1 MSGEPSA
8 SSSHLDLS
16 TAQVIKTPIT
26 TATASLLSSSEFEKT
41 SKNNSST
48 FLGPVHEF
56 TSRISK
62 WRDALDLPDPGT
74 YEQVGREAK
83 SVHLTNYIFDGARA
97 ELAKALSLSPAF
109 NVTHSFNMGAQGGA
123 MGGINRIFAQGTIDN
138 DATLMDI
145 SKLQVQWPS
154 NPTSPS
160 VTQVEHERHGKD
172 YALSMKA
179 YNPTISN
186 QSGIFITQYLQSLHP
201 RFSLGIESVWQVMP
215 PMEDASMSYLMK
227 WQSAKREWISTLSL
241 QATGPLQAS
250 YWQRLSDQV
259 EAAVDLQFLP
269 HPSPRERKAIST
281 VGLKYDFR
289 QATVRAQADSTGK
302 VSMLLEQRIAP
313 MFTFS
318 VAGELDHAKSQ
329 SKFGVGIQLESSP
342 LDETSLQGLTP
353 PSPPIYGFSR
363 TDHKLSKKVI
373 DHQENLHLILSM
385 TSCILGRSL

>member
-1 MSGEPSA
+1 MSAEPTA

-26 TATASLLSSSEFEKT
+26 TATGSLLSSNAYEKT
-41 SKNNSST
+41 STTSST
-48 FLGPVHEF
+48 SFLGPVHEF
-56 TSRISK
+56 TARISK
-62 WRDALDLPDPGT
+62 WRDSLNLPDPGT

-83 SVHLTNYIFDGARA
+83 GVHLTNYIFDGARA

-123 MGGINRIFAQGTIDN
+123 MGGIHPGTYSFGGMYATNNVKYKYTTLSIHAIVFAQGTIDS
-138 DATLMDI
+138 DATLMGRFNYRWGSKDI
-145 SKLQVQWPS
+145 SKLQIQWPS
-154 NPTSPS
+154 NPTNPS
-160 VTQVEHERHGKD
+160 VTQVEHERHGQD

-179 YNPTISN
+179 YNPNISN

-227 WQSAKREWISTLSL
+227 WQSAKREK
-241 QATGPLQAS
+241 
-250 YWQRLSDQV
+250 LSDQV
-259 EAAVDLQFLP
+259 EAAVDLHFLP
-269 HPSPRERKAIST
+269 HPSPRERKAVST

-318 VAGELDHAKSQ
+318 VAGELDHAKYNIA
-329 SKFGVGIQLESSP
+329 FPHHIEDWGDLC
-342 LDETSLQGLTP
+342 
-353 PSPPIYGFSR
+353 
-363 TDHKLSKKVI
+363 LSVLA
-373 DHQENLHLILSM
+373 D
-385 TSCILGRSL
+385 

>member
-1 MSGEPSA
+1 MSAEPTA

-26 TATASLLSSSEFEKT
+26 TATGSLLSSNAYEKT
-41 SKNNSST
+41 SATSST
-48 FLGPVHEF
+48 SFLGPVHEF
-56 TSRISK
+56 TARISK
-62 WRDALDLPDPGT
+62 WRDSLNLPDPGT

-83 SVHLTNYIFDGARA
+83 GVHLTNYIFDGARA

-123 MGGINRIFAQGTIDN
+123 MGGIHPGTYSFGGMYATNNVFAQGTIDS
-138 DATLMDI
+138 DATLMGRFNYRWGSKDI
-145 SKLQVQWPS
+145 SKLQIQWPS
-154 NPTSPS
+154 NPTNPS
-160 VTQVEHERHGKD
+160 VTQVEHERHGQD

-179 YNPTISN
+179 YNPNISN

-227 WQSAKREWISTLSL
+227 WQSAKREWISTLTL

-250 YWQRLSDQV
+250 YWQKLSDQV
-259 EAAVDLQFLP
+259 EAAVDLHFLP
-269 HPSPRERKAIST
+269 HPSPRERKAVST

-342 LDETSLQGLTP
+342 LDENSLKGLTP
-353 PSPPIYGFSR
+353 PSPP
-363 TDHKLSKKVI
+363 
-373 DHQENLHLILSM
+373 M
-385 TSCILGRSL
+385 